1 MVNDTKTQIM
11 DVAETLFAEYG
22 YDGTSLRM
30 ITQSAGVNL
39 ASVNYHFGGKDALL
53 EAVYARRINPMNKKR
68 LSCLDDLKQRN
79 EDSKIAV
86 SLLVDAYVRPALE
99 LSRGDGKPFIA
110 LLGRSYLEPTAV
122 IQEKV
127 SRMFDEVAERF
138 REEFEK
144 ALPEI
149 PARELYWRLHFMVG
163 VLAYCMAGT
172 DMMRMIAS
180 SHIAEK
186 NSPERLID
194 RLVRFICNGM
204 EAPVGEQPVSA

>member
-1 MVNDTKTQIM
+1 MAKDTKTQIM

-30 ITQSAGVNL
+30 ITQAAGVNL
-39 ASVNYHFGGKDALL
+39 ASVNYHFGGKETLL
-53 EAVYARRINPMNKKR
+53 EAVYARRINPMNQKR
-68 LSCLDDLKQRN
+68 LSCLEDLKQRH
-79 EDSKIAV
+79 DGSKISVA
-86 SLLVDAYVRPALE
+86 LLVDAFVRPALE
-99 LSRGDGKPFIA
+99 LSRGDGKSFIA

-122 IQEKV
+122 IQDKV
-127 SRMFDEVAERF
+127 RGMFDEVAERF

-144 ALPEI
+144 ALPEV
-149 PARELYWRLHFMVG
+149 PAKELYWRLHFMVG

-186 NSPERLID
+186 NGPDGLID

-204 EAPVGEQPVSA
+204 EAPVEAQPVPV